1 MIIGLP
7 VGWPGR
13 TVIWGKRRSLT
24 SQARWE
30 NTEHTASLN
39 IYMFLVSQLVMSS
52 WDIRGFT
59 LEANIDK
66 LDEKNKCSSSLDT
79 EPCTGDQLADS
90 EKVKLRNL
98 DLLDLDIKPPW

>member
-1 MIIGLP
+1 
-7 VGWPGR
+7 
-13 TVIWGKRRSLT
+13 
-24 SQARWE
+24 
-30 NTEHTASLN
+30 
-39 IYMFLVSQLVMSS
+39 MFLVCQLVMSS

-90 EKVKLRNL
+90 EKVK
-98 DLLDLDIKPPW
+98 

>member
-1 MIIGLP
+1 MAKAYGYL
-7 VGWPGR
+7 
-13 TVIWGKRRSLT
+13 GKKKESYKS
-24 SQARWE
+24 SQVE
-30 NTEHTASLN
+30 KIHNPSLN
-39 IYMFLVSQLVMSS
+39 IYILLVCQLVMSS

-90 EKVKLRNL
+90 EKVVGGLEKSSEA
-98 DLLDLDIKPPW
+98 DICSVF

>member
-1 MIIGLP
+1 MARAYGYLGKKKESYKSSQ
-7 VGWPGR
+7 VGR
-13 TVIWGKRRSLT
+13 T
-24 SQARWE
+24 Q
-30 NTEHTASLN
+30 NTTSLN

-59 LEANIDK
+59 LEAYIDK

-90 EKVKLRNL
+90 EKVKQRYLYL
-98 DLLDLDIKPPW
+98 IDLDINPPW